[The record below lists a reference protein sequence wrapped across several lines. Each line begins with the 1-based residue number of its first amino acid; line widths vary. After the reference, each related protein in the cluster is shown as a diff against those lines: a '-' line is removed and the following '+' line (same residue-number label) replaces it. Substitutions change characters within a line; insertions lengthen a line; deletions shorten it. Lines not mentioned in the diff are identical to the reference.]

1 MKIPSIERCYA
12 LMVDMAM
19 PDHIVAHSR
28 RVCQVAML
36 MVDHLPAEE
45 TRVNRQ
51 LIQASALLHDITK
64 IRSFETRENHAASGA
79 RFLETLGYPEV
90 GAVVGQHVTLDSFD
104 PTGLPN
110 EAEIV
115 NYADKRVLHDRVV
128 PLEDRMRYIMNRYG
142 RSENDLRRIR
152 CLWEATE
159 TLEKKLFGFL
169 SFSPDQ
175 LIENLRPFFTRNSFD
190 RKRLLI

>member
-28 RVCQVAML
+28 RVCQVSML

-45 TRVNRQ
+45 TRVNRE

-64 IRSFETRENHAASGA
+64 IRSFKTRENHAASGA

-90 GAVVGQHVTLDSFD
+90 GVVVGQHVTLDSFD

-175 LIENLRPFFTRNSFD
+175 LIENLRPFFYPEFIR
-190 RKRLLI
+190 